1 MEYFSEKESRF
12 VWRVFDS
19 DGKFKFW
26 IKISSEYDL
35 PSFQKLS
42 LFQSNITNLKA
53 WKKTV
58 LNNIENKRISY
69 FLTTIF
75 PENAKYINLW
85 LQIYTNYKLILIRAS
100 REHSYTLKIISVNWI
115 SIRKISARI
124 KTTIG
129 TSLWR
134 IQY

>member
-19 DGKFKFW
+19 DGIFKFW

-53 WKKTV
+53 WKETV

-129 TSLWR
+129 TCLWR

>member
-1 MEYFSEKESRF
+1 M
-12 VWRVFDS
+12 FDS

-53 WKKTV
+53 WKETV

-75 PENAKYINLW
+75 PENAKYINL
-85 LQIYTNYKLILIRAS
+85 
-100 REHSYTLKIISVNWI
+100 
-115 SIRKISARI
+115 
-124 KTTIG
+124 
-129 TSLWR
+129 
-134 IQY
+134 